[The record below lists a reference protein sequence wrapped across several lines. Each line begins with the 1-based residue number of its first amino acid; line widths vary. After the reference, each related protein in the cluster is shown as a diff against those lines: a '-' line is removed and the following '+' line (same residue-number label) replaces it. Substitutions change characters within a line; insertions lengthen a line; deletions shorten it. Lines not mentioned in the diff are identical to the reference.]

1 MLPGWKQQVLVL
13 PWRTDDRLMV
23 MMMERESL
31 AYRGELDGGVE
42 SRGVQESTFHHE
54 LMQVTLA
61 YSTVRHDD
69 DGGRVR

>member
-1 MLPGWKQQVLVL
+1 
-13 PWRTDDRLMV
+13 MV
-23 MMMERESL
+23 MMMEMESL
-31 AYRGELDGGVE
+31 TYRGELDGGVE

-61 YSTVRHDD
+61 YTTVRHED

>member
-1 MLPGWKQQVLVL
+1 MLPGWKRQVLVL
-13 PWRTDDRLMV
+13 PWRTYDRLMV
-23 MMMERESL
+23 MMMEMESVT
-31 AYRGELDGGVE
+31 YRGELDDGVE

>member
-23 MMMERESL
+23 MMMEMESL
-31 AYRGELDGGVE
+31 TYRGELDGGVE

-54 LMQVTLA
+54 LVQVTLA
-61 YSTVRHDD
+61 YTMVRHED